1 MRKLLLA
8 TVATLALSGCL
19 YRQPVYQGNLMEKV
33 AVDQLQ
39 AGMSK
44 QQVMTLLG
52 TPSINDP
59 FHHDRWDY
67 TSSQR
72 IGRNGKTEV
81 HDFTVYFTNDSVT
94 RWEGSYFPEQD
105 EELAKSANK
114 LFGPNLRKDKDKD
127 KDKHG
132 SSGDQ

>member
-8 TVATLALSGCL
+8 AVTTFALSGCL

-33 AVDQLQ
+33 AVEQLQ
-39 AGMSK
+39 NGMSK

-52 TPSINDP
+52 TPSISDP

-67 TSSQR
+67 TSTQH
-72 IGRNGKTEV
+72 IGRTGKTEV
-81 HDFTVYFTNDSVT
+81 HNFTVYFANDAVT
-94 RWEGSYFPEQD
+94 RWEGDYFPEQD
-105 EELAKSANK
+105 EVLAKQANK
-114 LFGPNLRKDKDKD
+114 LFGPNLRKEKD

-132 SSGDQ
+132 GD